1 MLTSIYCCTKLH
13 NRLIP
18 SHDLLAAVNRFSV
31 VLVCRLSVLAEG
43 KGAFKGE
50 LSETT
55 DKSTGGSLFVVG
67 T

>member
-1 MLTSIYCCTKLH
+1 MLSRDSLTAVKKL
-13 NRLIP
+13 
-18 SHDLLAAVNRFSV
+18 SV
-31 VLVCRLSVLAEG
+31 VLVCRLSVVAEG

-55 DKSTGGSLFVVG
+55 DKSSGELLLGVG